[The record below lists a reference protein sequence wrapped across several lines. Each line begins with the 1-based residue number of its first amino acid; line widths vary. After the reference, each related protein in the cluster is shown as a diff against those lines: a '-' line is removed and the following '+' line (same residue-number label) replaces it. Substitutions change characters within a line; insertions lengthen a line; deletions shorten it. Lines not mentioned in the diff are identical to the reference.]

1 MPSERTDDSAELT
14 ARFIQYRDTNDR
26 QIRNQILVDTRSLAE
41 ACARRFANKGEPL
54 DDLEQVAMLGLLKAV
69 ERFDPRFGVP
79 FAGFA
84 VPTITGELRRHF
96 RDTTWAVK
104 VPRSAKDLHVQLP
117 AAINRLSLETGQ
129 APTPAEIASELGI
142 TVDQV
147 LSGLDAGAAYRTTS
161 ADTVEGASAVAH
173 SVARHHHEPDLA
185 PDERVLLTQL
195 LEGLPER
202 DRTIVYLRFFED
214 LNQSEIAEQ
223 VGMSQ
228 VHVSRLLRQALREL
242 RKRAGVAEAEP
253 QNRFPDL

>member
-1 MPSERTDDSAELT
+1 MPTERKEDSAELT
-14 ARFIQYRDTNDR
+14 ARFIQYRDTGDR

-96 RDTTWAVK
+96 RDATWAVK

-117 AAINRLSLETGQ
+117 AAITRLSIETGK
-129 APTPAEIASELGI
+129 APTPSEIASELGI

-147 LSGLDAGAAYRTTS
+147 LSGMEAGAAYRTTS

-173 SVARHHHEPDLA
+173 SVTRNHHETDLA
-185 PDERVLLTQL
+185 PDEGVMLTQL
-195 LEGLPER
+195 LESLPER

-242 RKRAGVAEAEP
+242 RKRAGA
-253 QNRFPDL
+253 Q